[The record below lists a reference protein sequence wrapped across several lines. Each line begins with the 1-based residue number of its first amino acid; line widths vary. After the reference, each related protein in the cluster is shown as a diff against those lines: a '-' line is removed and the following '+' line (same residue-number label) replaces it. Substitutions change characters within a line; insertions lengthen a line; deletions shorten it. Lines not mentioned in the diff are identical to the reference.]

1 MAKQALTASGQIVL
15 PENVDVFEG
24 VKRAETARN
33 ILLQAQ
39 AEVQKTFP
47 DFTFKFEAGNYRD
60 PNAPRRGRKSAADA
74 AAAAAAANT
83 AAAATNGSGAPAGA
97 KGAKEQPAA

>member
-74 AAAAAAANT
+74 AAAAAANT
-83 AAAATNGSGAPAGA
+83 AAAAPNGSGAPAGA
-97 KGAKEQPAA
+97 KGGKDQPAA